1 MFFNGIILAVSSV
14 GSSGHK
20 DRGGASGRG
29 PPPGSLPPSMP
40 GSQRHPGMP
49 PPPSGSQQQRHHVN
63 LDHIPI
69 PRDSRDPRDARE
81 GRGMR
86 EGRDPRDMRD
96 PRDARDARIPREPG
110 MAGPGRSESRYAS
123 RNAPQAPVK
132 AKDPLKVVGQKSNI
146 KLTLLPK
153 VGAPLRDF

>member
-1 MFFNGIILAVSSV
+1 
-14 GSSGHK
+14 
-20 DRGGASGRG
+20 
-29 PPPGSLPPSMP
+29 MP

-49 PPPSGSQQQRHHVN
+49 PPTPSSGSQQRHHVN

-69 PRDSRDPRDARE
+69 PQDRRDASRDGRSQRDGRDSRDMRDSRDPRDSRVS
-81 GRGMR
+81 
-86 EGRDPRDMRD
+86 RDP
-96 PRDARDARIPREPG
+96 G
-110 MAGPGRSESRYAS
+110 MTGSGGRSESRYAS

-153 VGAPLRDF
+153 VGSHLSLKKSPLDPCSSCEPYVSCNFIP